1 MLLNKDFKSMYKTPK
16 ERRPRWPMMKNLSVF
31 CLAFLLFSEFGH
43 AAPPLTDRE
52 DVGKFIRKMTSEHGF
67 DREQLTSVF
76 QKISLKDSIIRAITR
91 PAESKPWHAYRK
103 IFITNNRINQGVD
116 FWHSNAE
123 ILAEVE
129 KQYGVPAEIVVA
141 IIGVETGYGRNTGSY
156 RVADALST
164 LAFEYP
170 KRSSFFSRELEHFL
184 VLCREEK
191 IDPLIPVGSYAGAMG
206 IPQFMPSSYR
216 SYAVDQDQDG
226 RRDIWKNN
234 RDAIGS
240 VSNYFKK
247 HRWIPSTP
255 IAFPARPEGE
265 EFRELLSSGLK
276 PDTTISQIKD
286 AGIKIPTEIESDQQA
301 KVLELESSQ
310 GLVYWITLTNFY
322 VITRYN
328 HSALYAMA
336 VYQLSQEI
344 VNRRNDKT

>member
-1 MLLNKDFKSMYKTPK
+1 MYKTPK
-16 ERRPRWPMMKNLSVF
+16 ERLPRWPMIQNLSVF
-31 CLAFLLFSEFGH
+31 WLALLLLCSGFGH

-52 DVGKFIRKMTSEHGF
+52 DVGKFIRKMTKEHGF
-67 DREQLTSVF
+67 DRQQLTSVF
-76 QKISLKDSIIRAITR
+76 QKIRLKDSIIRAITR
-91 PAESKPWHAYRK
+91 PAESKPWHTYRK
-103 IFITNNRINQGVD
+103 IFITNNRINRGVD
-116 FWHSNAE
+116 FWHSNAA

-129 KQYGVPAEIVVA
+129 KQYGVPAEIIVA

-184 VLCREEK
+184 VLCREEN

-216 SYAVDQDQDG
+216 SYAVDQNQDG
-226 RRDIWKNN
+226 RRDIWKSNH
-234 RDAIGS
+234 DAIGS

-247 HRWIPSTP
+247 HRWIPSAP
-255 IAFPARPEGE
+255 IVFPARPEGD
-265 EFRELLSSGLK
+265 EFRKLLSSGLK
-276 PDTTISQIKD
+276 PDTTIGQIRD
-286 AGIKIPTEIESDQQA
+286 AGIKVPAEIQPDQQA

-310 GLVYWITLTNFY
+310 GPAYWVTLTNFY

-328 HSALYAMA
+328 HSPLYAMA

-344 VNRRNDKT
+344 VNKRDNKT